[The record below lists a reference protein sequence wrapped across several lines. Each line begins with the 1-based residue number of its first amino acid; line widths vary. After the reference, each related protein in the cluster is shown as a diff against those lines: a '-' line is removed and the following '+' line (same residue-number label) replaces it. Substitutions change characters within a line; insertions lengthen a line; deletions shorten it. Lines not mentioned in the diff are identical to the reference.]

1 MATSHYPRNP
11 KAHLERLLRLESE
24 DLAAVLAFALAAGLM
39 ALATPVA
46 VQALVNTIA
55 FGVLLQPLL
64 ILSLT
69 LFACL
74 SLSALLSAFQ
84 IYVIEMIQRRLYVR
98 LVSDMA
104 TALTANPDPTERRI
118 HGSALA
124 NYYFEVMTVQKSW
137 AHLLLDGLAYGLQT
151 FIGFL
156 LLAFYHPALLAFD
169 VLIVVSMTLIF
180 RTLGTAG
187 VETAI
192 AESQAK
198 HDMGRWLQAIPR
210 QGILAAWGAGRRFV
224 LMTSNNLA
232 ERYLKNSAM
241 HFKIV
246 MKQQA
251 AILALHAVANTTL
264 LGLGGWMV
272 IERQLTLGQLAA
284 AELIVSAM
292 LSGLTRLGKSITSYY
307 DLMASM
313 DKLSYLLDL
322 PAEQINGERLKGG
335 AEGFRLEARGLIPG
349 SPSPRGDETP
359 LPLSFEA
366 RPGSRLLLALS
377 TRDRVDRLLGTLG
390 GLVPPRSGSVQ
401 FNGIELSLID
411 RAQLRDE
418 VTLLIRPEWFEG
430 RIIDN
435 LRLGREAIASEAIHE
450 VLQRL
455 GILDR
460 FTQLPEGLNT
470 RLVRNGFP
478 LDDSELALLSLA
490 RALILPTRLLL
501 IGQILELLEERDLDP
516 VIRALLAEDESST
529 RILVTSSPRMLSL
542 LEGRL
547 PIVRDVFPG
556 GSVHD

>member
-1 MATSHYPRNP
+1 
-11 KAHLERLLRLESE
+11 
-24 DLAAVLAFALAAGLM
+24 
-39 ALATPVA
+39 
-46 VQALVNTIA
+46 
-55 FGVLLQPLL
+55 
-64 ILSLT
+64 
-69 LFACL
+69 
-74 SLSALLSAFQ
+74 
-84 IYVIEMIQRRLYVR
+84 
-98 LVSDMA
+98 
-104 TALTANPDPTERRI
+104 
-118 HGSALA
+118 
-124 NYYFEVMTVQKSW
+124 
-137 AHLLLDGLAYGLQT
+137 
-151 FIGFL
+151 
-156 LLAFYHPALLAFD
+156 
-169 VLIVVSMTLIF
+169 
-180 RTLGTAG
+180 
-187 VETAI
+187 
-192 AESQAK
+192 
-198 HDMGRWLQAIPR
+198 
-210 QGILAAWGAGRRFV
+210 
-224 LMTSNNLA
+224 
-232 ERYLKNSAM
+232 
-241 HFKIV
+241 
-246 MKQQA
+246 
-251 AILALHAVANTTL
+251 
-264 LGLGGWMV
+264 
-272 IERQLTLGQLAA
+272 LAA

-307 DLMASM
+307 DLMAGM

-418 VTLLIRPEWFEG
+418 VTLLIRPEWFEV